1 MDTRAEVERRLRL
14 QVPDELWK
22 KAELEGLVG
31 ALVAALEAGG
41 KEEERQALAAL
52 RSFFT
57 SRMEPKEKSDSIYS
71 TTALAR
77 AFAAMQ
83 AREVSE
89 QLPFVEQGDLL
100 YPLRVLRE
108 RYLQGAFVPV
118 EHIPDWLRQHLS
130 DGEPL
135 PTLSLTLAPKAES
148 RVLEAIR
155 NGQPVQLEQGAVV
168 KVEARCESLHY
179 GGRVYT
185 VRCDGALWWLW
196 QAVQSLVSAC
206 GWRECDA
213 VEFALSNRVPDG
225 LPIGVRTEWSL
236 ASGLSFLSVR
246 VPLYMQSD
254 EVARVYAQV
263 RRAHKRKARYKGIS
277 EFTARF
283 VRLVEEYRLQHPRAK
298 WKAIIA
304 EWNRQHPQEPISEQ
318 QAQSL
323 ITHYPR
329 SLRLIAEQAQVPEPA
344 PFEVEAQGE

>member
-1 MDTRAEVERRLRL
+1 MIGKSEVERRLRMRI
-14 QVPDELWK
+14 PTDLWRA
-22 KAELEGLVG
+22 AELEGLVG
-31 ALVAALEAGG
+31 ALEAAVDA
-41 KEEERQALAAL
+41 EEEREALAEL
-52 RSFFT
+52 RRFFT
-57 SRMEPKEKSDSIYS
+57 RRMQPKARVGSVYS

-77 AFAAMQ
+77 AFVAMQ
-83 AREVSE
+83 AREVAE
-89 QLPFVEQGDLL
+89 QLPFVEQGELL

-130 DGEPL
+130 DGKPL
-135 PTLSLTLAPKAES
+135 PSVQLTLAPEAES

-155 NGQPVQLEQGAVV
+155 SGQPMQLEQGAVV

-179 GGRVYT
+179 GGRVYA

-225 LPIGVRTEWSL
+225 LPIGVKVEWSL
-236 ASGLSFLSVR
+236 ASGLSFISVR
-246 VPLYMQSD
+246 VPLYMQPD
-254 EVARVYAQV
+254 EVAQVYAQV
-263 RRAHKRKARYKGIS
+263 RRAQKRKARYKGIS

-283 VRLVEEYRLQHPRAK
+283 VRFVEEYRLQHPRAK

-304 EWNRQHPQEPISEQ
+304 EWNAQNPDMRVASEQ
-318 QAQSL
+318 SSIVRNYNAYL
-323 ITHYPR
+323 VNIV
-329 SLRLIAEQAQVPEPA
+329 EQVE
-344 PFEVEAQGE
+344 FEAQGG

>member
-1 MDTRAEVERRLRL
+1 MIGKSEVERRLRMRI
-14 QVPDELWK
+14 PPALWSE
-22 KAELEGLVG
+22 AEHEGLVG
-31 ALVAALEAGG
+31 ALEAAVDA
-41 KEEERQALAAL
+41 EEEREALAEL
-52 RSFFT
+52 RRFFT
-57 SRMEPKEKSDSIYS
+57 RRMQPKARVGSVYS
-71 TTALAR
+71 TSALAR
-77 AFAAMQ
+77 AFVAMQ
-83 AREVSE
+83 AREVAE

-108 RYLQGAFVPV
+108 QYLQGAFVPV

-135 PTLSLTLAPKAES
+135 PTLSLTLAPEAES

-185 VRCDGALWWLW
+185 V
-196 QAVQSLVSAC
+196 LVSAC

-213 VEFALSNRVPDG
+213 IEFALSNRVPDG
-225 LPIGVRTEWSL
+225 LPIGVRLEWSL

-246 VPLYMQSD
+246 VPLYMQPD

-283 VRLVEEYRLQHPRAK
+283 VRFVEEYRLQHPRAK

-304 EWNRQHPQEPISEQ
+304 EWNAQNPDMRVANEQ
-318 QAQSL
+318 SSIVRNYNAYL
-323 ITHYPR
+323 VNIV
-329 SLRLIAEQAQVPEPA
+329 EQVE
-344 PFEVEAQGE
+344 FEAQGG

>member
-1 MDTRAEVERRLRL
+1 
-14 QVPDELWK
+14 
-22 KAELEGLVG
+22 
-31 ALVAALEAGG
+31 
-41 KEEERQALAAL
+41 
-52 RSFFT
+52 
-57 SRMEPKEKSDSIYS
+57 
-71 TTALAR
+71 
-77 AFAAMQ
+77 
-83 AREVSE
+83 
-89 QLPFVEQGDLL
+89 
-100 YPLRVLRE
+100 
-108 RYLQGAFVPV
+108 V

-135 PTLSLTLAPKAES
+135 PSVRFVLAPEAES

-185 VRCDGALWWLW
+185 VRCDGALWQLW

-213 VEFALSNRVPDG
+213 IEFALSNRVPDG
-225 LPIGVRTEWSL
+225 LPIGVRSEWSL

-283 VRLVEEYRLQHPRAK
+283 VRFVEEYRLQHPRAK

-304 EWNRQHPQEPISEQ
+304 EWNAQNPDRRVASEQ
-318 QAQSL
+318 SSIVRNYNAYL
-323 ITHYPR
+323 VNIV
-329 SLRLIAEQAQVPEPA
+329 EQVA
-344 PFEVEAQGE
+344 FEAQGE

>member
-1 MDTRAEVERRLRL
+1 MIGKTEVERRLRMRI
-14 QVPDELWK
+14 PPALWRE
-22 KAELEGLVG
+22 AELEGLVG
-31 ALVAALEAGG
+31 ALEAAADD
-41 KEEERQALAAL
+41 EEEREALAEL

-57 SRMEPKEKSDSIYS
+57 RRMEPKEKSDTIYS

-77 AFAAMQ
+77 AFVAMQ
-83 AREVSE
+83 AREVAE
-89 QLPFVEQGDLL
+89 QLPFAEQGELL

-108 RYLQGAFVPV
+108 RYLQGASVPV

-135 PTLSLTLAPKAES
+135 PSVRFVLAPEAES

-155 NGQPVQLEQGAVV
+155 NGQTVQLEQGAVV

-283 VRLVEEYRLQHPRAK
+283 VRFVEEYRLQHPRAK

-304 EWNRQHPQEPISEQ
+304 EWNRQHPQEPISKQ
-318 QAQSL
+318 QAQNL

-329 SLRLIAEQAQVPEPA
+329 NLRLIAEQAQVPEPA
-344 PFEVEAQGE
+344 PLEVEAQGE

>member
-1 MDTRAEVERRLRL
+1 MIGKSEVERRLRMRI
-14 QVPDELWK
+14 PTDLWRA
-22 KAELEGLVG
+22 AELEGLVG
-31 ALVAALEAGG
+31 ALEAAVDA
-41 KEEERQALAAL
+41 EEEREALAEL
-52 RSFFT
+52 RRFFT
-57 SRMEPKEKSDSIYS
+57 RRMQPKARVGSVYS
-71 TTALAR
+71 TSALAR
-77 AFAAMQ
+77 AFVAMQ
-83 AREVSE
+83 AREVAE

-135 PTLSLTLAPKAES
+135 PTLSLTLAPEAES

-168 KVEARCESLHY
+168 NVEARCESLHY

-213 VEFALSNRVPDG
+213 IEFALSNRVPDG
-225 LPIGVRTEWSL
+225 LPIGVRSEWSL

-246 VPLYMQSD
+246 VPLYMQPD

-283 VRLVEEYRLQHPRAK
+283 VRFVEEYRLQHPRAK

-304 EWNRQHPQEPISEQ
+304 EWNAQNPDRRVASEQ
-318 QAQSL
+318 SSIVRNYNAYL
-323 ITHYPR
+323 VNIV
-329 SLRLIAEQAQVPEPA
+329 EQVE
-344 PFEVEAQGE
+344 FEAQGE

>member
-1 MDTRAEVERRLRL
+1 MDTKAEVERRLRMRI
-14 QVPDELWK
+14 PPALWRE
-22 KAELEGLVG
+22 AELEGLVG
-31 ALVAALEAGG
+31 ALEAAPNA
-41 KEEERQALAAL
+41 EEEREALAEL
-52 RSFFT
+52 RRFLT
-57 SRMEPKEKSDSIYS
+57 RRMEPKAKSDSVYS

-77 AFAAMQ
+77 AFVAMQ
-83 AREVSE
+83 AREVAE
-89 QLPFVEQGDLL
+89 QLPFAEQGELL

-108 RYLQGAFVPV
+108 RYLQGASVPV

-135 PTLSLTLAPKAES
+135 PSVRFVLAPEAES

-155 NGQPVQLEQGAVV
+155 NGEPVQLAQGAVV
-168 KVEARCESLHY
+168 KVEARCETLHY
-179 GGRVYT
+179 GGRVYA

-225 LPIGVRTEWSL
+225 LPIGVRSEWSL

-283 VRLVEEYRLQHPRAK
+283 VRFVEEYRLQHPRAK

-318 QAQSL
+318 QAQNL

-344 PFEVEAQGE
+344 PLEVEARGE

>member
-1 MDTRAEVERRLRL
+1 VERRLRL

-22 KAELEGLVG
+22 EAELEGLVG

-41 KEEERQALAAL
+41 KEEERQALAQL

-108 RYLQGAFVPV
+108 RYLQGASVPV

-135 PTLSLTLAPKAES
+135 PSVRFVLAPEAES

-283 VRLVEEYRLQHPRAK
+283 VRFVEEYRLQHPRAK

-304 EWNRQHPQEPISEQ
+304 EWNRQHPQEPISKQ
-318 QAQSL
+318 QAQNL
-323 ITHYPR
+323 ITHCPR
-329 SLRLIAEQAQVPEPA
+329 NLRLIAEQAQVPEPA
-344 PFEVEAQGE
+344 PLEVEAQGE

>member
-1 MDTRAEVERRLRL
+1 MDTKAEVERRLRMRI
-14 QVPDELWK
+14 PPALWSE
-22 KAELEGLVG
+22 AEHEGLVG
-31 ALVAALEAGG
+31 ALEAAVDA
-41 KEEERQALAAL
+41 EEEREALAEL
-52 RSFFT
+52 RRFFT
-57 SRMEPKEKSDSIYS
+57 RRMQPKARVGSVYS
-71 TTALAR
+71 TSALAR
-77 AFAAMQ
+77 AFEAMQ
-83 AREVSE
+83 AREVAE

-108 RYLQGAFVPV
+108 QYLQGAFVPV

-135 PTLSLTLAPKAES
+135 PSVRFVLAPEAES

-185 VRCDGALWWLW
+185 VRCDGALWQLW

-213 VEFALSNRVPDG
+213 IEFALSNRVPDG
-225 LPIGVRTEWSL
+225 LPIGVQLESNL
-236 ASGLSFLSVR
+236 VSGLSFLSVR
-246 VPLYMQSD
+246 VPLYMQPD

-283 VRLVEEYRLQHPRAK
+283 VRFVEEYRLRRPRAK

-304 EWNRQHPQEPISEQ
+304 EWNRQHPQEPISEKR
-318 QAQSL
+318 ARNL
-323 ITHYPR
+323 ILNYSR
-329 SLRLIAEQAQVPEPA
+329 ILCRIREQIA
-344 PFEVEAQGE
+344 FEAQGG

>member
-1 MDTRAEVERRLRL
+1 MIGKSEVERRLRMRI
-14 QVPDELWK
+14 PTDLWSE
-22 KAELEGLVG
+22 AELEGLVG
-31 ALVAALEAGG
+31 ALEAAVDA
-41 KEEERQALAAL
+41 EEEREALAEL
-52 RSFFT
+52 RRFFT
-57 SRMEPKEKSDSIYS
+57 RRMQPKARVGSVYS
-71 TTALAR
+71 TSALAR
-77 AFAAMQ
+77 AFVAMQ
-83 AREVSE
+83 AREVAE
-89 QLPFVEQGDLL
+89 QLPFVEQGELL

-130 DGEPL
+130 DGKPCRPCAL
-135 PTLSLTLAPKAES
+135 CLRPKRRS

-155 NGQPVQLEQGAVV
+155 SGQPVQLEQGAVV

-225 LPIGVRTEWSL
+225 LPIGVKVEWSL
-236 ASGLSFLSVR
+236 ASGLSFISVR
-246 VPLYMQSD
+246 VPLYMQPD
-254 EVARVYAQV
+254 EVAQVYAQV
-263 RRAHKRKARYKGIS
+263 RRAQKRKARYKGIS

-283 VRLVEEYRLQHPRAK
+283 VRFVEEYRLQHPRAK

-304 EWNRQHPQEPISEQ
+304 EWNAQNPDRRVASEQ
-318 QAQSL
+318 SSIVRNYNAYL
-323 ITHYPR
+323 VNIV
-329 SLRLIAEQAQVPEPA
+329 EQVE
-344 PFEVEAQGE
+344 FEAQGG

>member
-1 MDTRAEVERRLRL
+1 MIGKSEVERRLRMRI
-14 QVPDELWK
+14 PTDLWRA
-22 KAELEGLVG
+22 AELEGLVG
-31 ALVAALEAGG
+31 ALEAAVDA
-41 KEEERQALAAL
+41 EEEREALAEL
-52 RSFFT
+52 RRFFT
-57 SRMEPKEKSDSIYS
+57 RRMQPKARVGSVYS
-71 TTALAR
+71 TSALAR
-77 AFAAMQ
+77 AFVAMQ
-83 AREVSE
+83 AREVAE

-108 RYLQGAFVPV
+108 QYLQGAFVPV

-135 PTLSLTLAPKAES
+135 PTLSLTLAPEAES

-185 VRCDGALWWLW
+185 VRCDGAFWQLW

-213 VEFALSNRVPDG
+213 IEFALSNRVPDG
-225 LPIGVRTEWSL
+225 LPIGVRSEWSL

-246 VPLYMQSD
+246 VPLYMQPD

-263 RRAHKRKARYKGIS
+263 RRAQKRKARYKGIS

-283 VRLVEEYRLQHPRAK
+283 VRFVEEYRLQHPRAK

-304 EWNRQHPQEPISEQ
+304 EWNAQNPDRRVASEQ
-318 QAQSL
+318 SSIVRYYNAYL
-323 ITHYPR
+323 VNIV
-329 SLRLIAEQAQVPEPA
+329 EQVA
-344 PFEVEAQGE
+344 FEAQGE

>member
-1 MDTRAEVERRLRL
+1 MIGKTEVERRLRMRI
-14 QVPDELWK
+14 PPALWRE
-22 KAELEGLVG
+22 AELEGLVG
-31 ALVAALEAGG
+31 ALEAAADD
-41 KEEERQALAAL
+41 EEEREALAEL

-57 SRMEPKEKSDSIYS
+57 RRMEPKEKSDTIYS

-77 AFAAMQ
+77 AFVAMQ
-83 AREVSE
+83 AREVAE
-89 QLPFVEQGDLL
+89 QLPFAEQGELL

-108 RYLQGAFVPV
+108 RYLQGASVPV

-135 PTLSLTLAPKAES
+135 PSVRFVLAPEAES

-155 NGQPVQLEQGAVV
+155 NGQTVQLEQGAVV

-185 VRCDGALWWLW
+185 VRCDGALWQLW

-213 VEFALSNRVPDG
+213 IEFALSNRVPDG
-225 LPIGVRTEWSL
+225 LPIGVRSEWSL

-246 VPLYMQSD
+246 VPLYMQPD

-283 VRLVEEYRLQHPRAK
+283 VRFVEEYWLQHPRAK

-304 EWNRQHPQEPISEQ
+304 EWNAQNPDRRVASEQ
-318 QAQSL
+318 SSIVRNYNAYL
-323 ITHYPR
+323 VNIV
-329 SLRLIAEQAQVPEPA
+329 EQVA
-344 PFEVEAQGE
+344 FEAQGE

>member
-1 MDTRAEVERRLRL
+1 MIGKSEVERRLRMRI
-14 QVPDELWK
+14 PPALWSE
-22 KAELEGLVG
+22 AEHEGLVG
-31 ALVAALEAGG
+31 ALEAAVDA
-41 KEEERQALAAL
+41 EEEREALAEL
-52 RSFFT
+52 RRFFT
-57 SRMEPKEKSDSIYS
+57 RRMQPKARVGSVYS
-71 TTALAR
+71 TSALAR
-77 AFAAMQ
+77 AFVAMQ
-83 AREVSE
+83 AREVAE

-108 RYLQGAFVPV
+108 QYLQGAFVPV

-135 PTLSLTLAPKAES
+135 PTLSLTLAPEAES

-213 VEFALSNRVPDG
+213 VEFALSNHVPDG
-225 LPIGVRTEWSL
+225 LPIGVRLEWSL

-263 RRAHKRKARYKGIS
+263 RRAYKRKARYKGIS

-283 VRLVEEYRLQHPRAK
+283 VRFVEEYRLQHPRAK

-318 QAQSL
+318 QAQNL

-344 PFEVEAQGE
+344 PLEVEAQGE

>member
-1 MDTRAEVERRLRL
+1 MRIPPA
-14 QVPDELWK
+14 LWRE
-22 KAELEGLVG
+22 AELEGLVG
-31 ALVAALEAGG
+31 ALEAAPNA
-41 KEEERQALAAL
+41 EEEREALAEL
-52 RSFFT
+52 RRFFT
-57 SRMEPKEKSDSIYS
+57 RRMKPKAKSDSIYS

-77 AFAAMQ
+77 AFVAMQ
-83 AREVSE
+83 AREVAE
-89 QLPFVEQGDLL
+89 QLPFAEQGELL

-108 RYLQGAFVPV
+108 RYLQGASVPV

-135 PTLSLTLAPKAES
+135 PTLSLTLAPEAES
-148 RVLEAIR
+148 RVLETIR
-155 NGQPVQLEQGAVV
+155 NRQPVQLEQGAVV

-225 LPIGVRTEWSL
+225 LPIGVRSEWSL
-236 ASGLSFLSVR
+236 ASRLSFLSVR

-283 VRLVEEYRLQHPRAK
+283 VRFVEEYRLQHPRAK

-304 EWNRQHPQEPISEQ
+304 E
-318 QAQSL
+318 
-323 ITHYPR
+323 
-329 SLRLIAEQAQVPEPA
+329 
-344 PFEVEAQGE
+344 

>member
-1 MDTRAEVERRLRL
+1 MIGKTEVERRLRMRI
-14 QVPDELWK
+14 PHALWRE
-22 KAELEGLVG
+22 AELEGLVG
-31 ALVAALEAGG
+31 ALEAAADD
-41 KEEERQALAAL
+41 EEEREALAEL

-57 SRMEPKEKSDSIYS
+57 RRMEPKEKSDSIYS

-83 AREVSE
+83 AREVAE
-89 QLPFVEQGDLL
+89 QLPFAEQGDLL

-108 RYLQGAFVPV
+108 RYLQGASVPV

-135 PTLSLTLAPKAES
+135 PSVRFVLAPEAES

-185 VRCDGALWWLW
+185 VRCDGALWQLW

-213 VEFALSNRVPDG
+213 IEFALSNRVPDG
-225 LPIGVRTEWSL
+225 LPIGVQLESNL
-236 ASGLSFLSVR
+236 VSGLSFLSVR
-246 VPLYMQSD
+246 VPLYMQPD

-283 VRLVEEYRLQHPRAK
+283 VRFVEEYRLRRPRAK

-304 EWNRQHPQEPISEQ
+304 EWNRQHPQEPIGEKRARNLILNYSRILCRIREQ
-318 QAQSL
+318 
-323 ITHYPR
+323 
-329 SLRLIAEQAQVPEPA
+329 IA
-344 PFEVEAQGE
+344 FEAQGG

>member
-1 MDTRAEVERRLRL
+1 MATRAEVERRLRMRI
-14 QVPDELWK
+14 PPALWSE
-22 KAELEGLVG
+22 AEHEGLVG
-31 ALVAALEAGG
+31 ALEAAVDA
-41 KEEERQALAAL
+41 EEEREALAEL
-52 RSFFT
+52 RRFFT
-57 SRMEPKEKSDSIYS
+57 RRMEPKAKSKSVYS

-77 AFAAMQ
+77 AFVAMQ
-83 AREVSE
+83 AREVAE
-89 QLPFVEQGDLL
+89 QLPFVEQGELL

-130 DGEPL
+130 DGKPL
-135 PTLSLTLAPKAES
+135 PSVQLTLAPEAES
-148 RVLEAIR
+148 RVLEAILSR
-155 NGQPVQLEQGAVV
+155 QPVQLEQGAVV

-213 VEFALSNRVPDG
+213 IEFALSNRVPDG
-225 LPIGVRTEWSL
+225 LPIGVKVEWSL
-236 ASGLSFLSVR
+236 ASGLSFISVR
-246 VPLYMQSD
+246 VPLYMQPD
-254 EVARVYAQV
+254 EVAQVYAQV

-283 VRLVEEYRLQHPRAK
+283 VRFVEEYRLQHPRAK

-318 QAQSL
+318 QAQNL

-329 SLRLIAEQAQVPEPA
+329 TLHTIAKQVEI
-344 PFEVEAQGE
+344 EARG

>member
-1 MDTRAEVERRLRL
+1 MDTKAEVERRLRMRI
-14 QVPDELWK
+14 PPALWRE
-22 KAELEGLVG
+22 AELEGLVG
-31 ALVAALEAGG
+31 ALEAAPNA
-41 KEEERQALAAL
+41 EEEREALAEL
-52 RSFFT
+52 RRFFT
-57 SRMEPKEKSDSIYS
+57 RRMKPKAKSDSIYS

-77 AFAAMQ
+77 AFVAMQ
-83 AREVSE
+83 AREVAE
-89 QLPFVEQGDLL
+89 QLPFAEQGELL

-108 RYLQGAFVPV
+108 RYLQGASVPV

-135 PTLSLTLAPKAES
+135 PTLSLTLAPEAES

-155 NGQPVQLEQGAVV
+155 NRQPVQLEQGAVV

-225 LPIGVRTEWSL
+225 LPIGVRSEWSL

-283 VRLVEEYRLQHPRAK
+283 VRFVEEYRLQHPRAK

-318 QAQSL
+318 QAQNL

-344 PFEVEAQGE
+344 PLEVEAQGE

>member
-1 MDTRAEVERRLRL
+1 MIGKSEVERRLRMRI
-14 QVPDELWK
+14 PTDLWRA
-22 KAELEGLVG
+22 AELEGLVG
-31 ALVAALEAGG
+31 ALEAAVDA
-41 KEEERQALAAL
+41 EEEREALAEL
-52 RSFFT
+52 RRFFT
-57 SRMEPKEKSDSIYS
+57 RRMQPKARVGSVYS
-71 TTALAR
+71 TSALAR
-77 AFAAMQ
+77 AFVAMQ
-83 AREVSE
+83 AREVAE

-108 RYLQGAFVPV
+108 QYLQGAFVPV

-135 PTLSLTLAPKAES
+135 PTLSLTLAPEAES

-185 VRCDGALWWLW
+185 VRCDGALWQLW

-213 VEFALSNRVPDG
+213 IEFALSNRVPDG
-225 LPIGVRTEWSL
+225 LPIGVRSEWSL

-246 VPLYMQSD
+246 VPLYMQPD

-263 RRAHKRKARYKGIS
+263 RRAQKRKARYKGIS

-283 VRLVEEYRLQHPRAK
+283 VRFVEEYRLQHPRAK

-304 EWNRQHPQEPISEQ
+304 EWNAQNPDMRVASEQ
-318 QAQSL
+318 SSIVRNYNAYL
-323 ITHYPR
+323 VNIV
-329 SLRLIAEQAQVPEPA
+329 EQVA
-344 PFEVEAQGE
+344 FEAQGG

>member
-1 MDTRAEVERRLRL
+1 MDTKAEVKRRLRMRI
-14 QVPDELWK
+14 PPALWRE
-22 KAELEGLVG
+22 AELEGLVG
-31 ALVAALEAGG
+31 ALEAAPNA
-41 KEEERQALAAL
+41 EEEREALAEL
-52 RSFFT
+52 RRFFT
-57 SRMEPKEKSDSIYS
+57 RRMKPKAKSDSIYS

-77 AFAAMQ
+77 AFVAMQ
-83 AREVSE
+83 AREVAE
-89 QLPFVEQGDLL
+89 QLPFAEQGELL

-108 RYLQGAFVPV
+108 RYLQGASVPV

-135 PTLSLTLAPKAES
+135 PSVRFVLAPEAES

-225 LPIGVRTEWSL
+225 LPIGVRSEWSL

-283 VRLVEEYRLQHPRAK
+283 VRFVEEYRLQHPRAK

-318 QAQSL
+318 QAQNL

-344 PFEVEAQGE
+344 PLEVEAQGE

>member
-1 MDTRAEVERRLRL
+1 MDTKAEVERRLRL
-14 QVPDELWK
+14 RIPPALWSE
-22 KAELEGLVG
+22 AEREGLVG
-31 ALVAALEAGG
+31 ALEAALDA
-41 KEEERQALAAL
+41 EEEREALAEL
-52 RSFFT
+52 RRFLT
-57 SRMEPKEKSDSIYS
+57 RRMEPKAKSDSIYS

-77 AFAAMQ
+77 AFVAMQ

-135 PTLSLTLAPKAES
+135 PTLSLTLAPEAES

-213 VEFALSNRVPDG
+213 IEFALSNRVPDG
-225 LPIGVRTEWSL
+225 LPIGVRSEWSL

-246 VPLYMQSD
+246 VPLYMQPD

-283 VRLVEEYRLQHPRAK
+283 VRFVEEYRLQHPRAK

-344 PFEVEAQGE
+344 PLEVEAQGE